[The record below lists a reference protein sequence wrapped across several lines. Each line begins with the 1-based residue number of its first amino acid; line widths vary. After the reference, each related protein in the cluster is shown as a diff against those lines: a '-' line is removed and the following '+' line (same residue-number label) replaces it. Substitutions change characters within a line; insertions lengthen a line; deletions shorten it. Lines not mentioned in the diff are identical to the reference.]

1 MKKYIIT
8 INKHNQ
14 VTIPATVR
22 RALVLKP
29 GDKVVFTIEGG
40 KVHLSR
46 TTLTLESAYGS
57 VKPSRMPEDFEKLS
71 CMAKDDKARKW
82 I

>member
-1 MKKYIIT
+1 MKKIAT

-22 RALVLKP
+22 RALALKP

-46 TTLTLESAYGS
+46 TAFTLESAYGS
-57 VKPSRMPEDFEKLS
+57 VKPSRRPEDFEKLS
-71 CMAKDDKARKW
+71 RMAKSDKARKW